1 MNATYRYL
9 LVLLSLACV
18 LGAASCGAG
27 GEQAN
32 AVPAVEKA
40 EDGDVGKTIQS
51 DEWAVVVLAQPER
64 TKLVGSPG
72 GGDRMAID
80 AAAPFV
86 GELGEKEAEGM
97 WVVLVV
103 EVTNVSG
110 DLAMLSKNLFTVG
123 DSQGGSYPLAS
134 TNPHFSLI
142 EADERWASIE
152 DSQLVQYVF
161 TDGDTRGGPLVFDVP
176 EDATGL
182 KLAMQGTE
190 DTIGLGF

>member
-1 MNATYRYL
+1 MLSLT
-9 LVLLSLACV
+9 LVLCLV
-18 LGAASCGAG
+18 SCGGG
-27 GEQAN
+27 GEEAP
-32 AVPAVEKA
+32 ASSAVEKA
-40 EDGDVGKTIQS
+40 GSGDVGKTIQS
-51 DEWAVVVLAQPER
+51 DEWAVTVLAQPER

-86 GELGEKEAEGM
+86 GELGEKEAEGK

-103 EVTNVSG
+103 DVTNVSG
-110 DLAMLSKNLFTVG
+110 DLAMLSKNLFTVT
-123 DSQGGSYPLAS
+123 DSQGGEHPLAS

-142 EADERWASIE
+142 ESDERWASIE

-161 TDGDTRGGPLVFDVP
+161 NDGDTRGGPLIFDVP

-182 KLAMQGTE
+182 ELAMKGTE
-190 DTIGLGF
+190 DTIVLGF